1 MNLCLLLAEVNVN
14 DDVDGDELSI
24 VMYFDKDEQNLFWI
38 WCLAVAVVENGM
50 VIDLVWTAV
59 EVLKKRN
66 KNDQGSNRL

>member
-24 VMYFDKDEQNLFWI
+24 GMYFDKDEQNLFWI
-38 WCLAVAVVENGM
+38 WCLAVAVVEDGM

-66 KNDQGSNRL
+66 KNYQGSNRL